1 METNYKKIIKID
13 SCFSYI
19 FAGTAKQV
27 SQKLRK
33 YNSNEIRIEDAS
45 KDEVKEY
52 KQMMIEW
59 AAAGGTEK

>member
-1 METNYKKIIKID
+1 MKTNYKKIIRVG
-13 SCFSYI
+13 SCLPYA

-33 YNSNEIRIEDAS
+33 YNSNEIRVEDAS
-45 KDEVKEY
+45 KAEVNEY